1 MKNAIISGSSVG
13 TTLIVSGVP
22 GKKIRVLQYRVTA
35 HVNTDIK
42 FMSNSTD
49 LTGWL
54 YLGSHGVLST
64 GTSSVA
70 PSGMVFEFE
79 TAPGESLNYISS
91 GGGSI
96 GGHLLYV
103 EVLV

>member
-1 MKNAIISGSSVG
+1 MKSAIISGSTIG
-13 TTLIVSGVP
+13 TTLIVSGVA

-35 HVNTDIK
+35 AVNTDIK

-49 LTGWL
+49 LTGWM
-54 YLGSHGVLST
+54 YLGSHGGMST
-64 GTSSVA
+64 GTSSVT

-79 TAPGESLNYISS
+79 TAPGESLNFSSS